1 MKPVNPELTDE
12 QAALFTRD
20 KVLSRAG
27 ASSAPEVRPWAPAWG
42 ASPDWVMTVGVTGSD
57 HKTVQSAVDA
67 AIMAAVAEGHG
78 GLAELRLAEGHF
90 DGLVYL
96 PNVQIGD
103 DTIRFRITGAGQGRT
118 VLAASIDAEM
128 PGPEYRT
135 RFAAQFAASPLP
147 VQVLY
152 EQIADR
158 DKLSTA
164 NASVLRNEAVGT
176 CLQGLS
182 IRNTY
187 NCDRDVAAEGDAK
200 NAQGQYLSGQHQAVA
215 LLSLGDG
222 LAVRDVSLHS
232 FQDTLYLQSREG
244 RITRSAFEN
253 CLIEGDVDFIFG
265 QGTAHFQDC
274 TIRSLGR
281 RKAQSWATAPSTRMQ
296 VPYGFVFDRCDFKHD
311 GMGDTDPGQVL
322 LGRQWFEA
330 VRATPYG
337 TPPDPDFSVDLGPVS
352 VQSADGNTISRQT
365 LEAVGKCVL
374 LHCRISPEYN
384 RSAPWGPWCGGHWDR
399 LGTYHPAPWHPR
411 YRPVQTRLEDFKTQL
426 DSWLQSQ
433 GATYAKVE
441 SPEPWLGCY
450 CCDFGD

>member
-1 MKPVNPELTDE
+1 MKPVNPEQTEE

-20 KVLSRAG
+20 RLLSRAG
-27 ASSAPEVRPWAPAWG
+27 ATLAPDDLPWSPAWG

-67 AIMAAVAEGHG
+67 AIMAAVADGQG
-78 GLAELRLAEGHF
+78 GLAELRLAEGQF

-103 DTIRFRITGAGQGRT
+103 DALRFRITGTGQGRT
-118 VLAASIDAEM
+118 VLTAAIDAEM
-128 PGPEYRT
+128 PGPEYRA
-135 RFAAQFAASPLP
+135 RFGAQFAGSPLP

-152 EQIADR
+152 EQIADL

-187 NCDRDVAAEGDAK
+187 NCDRDAAAEGDAK

-222 LAVRDVSLHS
+222 LAVRDVALHS

-244 RITRSAFEN
+244 RITRSAFED

-265 QGTAHFQDC
+265 QGTAHFQGC
-274 TIRSLGR
+274 TIRSLGS
-281 RKAQSWATAPSTRMQ
+281 RKAQSWATAPSTRMH
-296 VPYGFVFDRCDFKHD
+296 VPYGFVFNECHFTHD
-311 GMGDTDPGQVL
+311 GAGDVAGGQIL

-337 TPPDPDFSVDLGPVS
+337 TPPDPDYRVNLGPVS
-352 VQSADGNTISRQT
+352 ILSEDGNTISRQT
-365 LEAVGKCVL
+365 LESVGKCVL
-374 LHCRISPEYN
+374 LNCRISSEYN
-384 RSAPWGPWCGGHWDR
+384 PVSPWGPWCGGHWDR
-399 LGTYHPAPWHPR
+399 DGQHHPAPWHPR
-411 YRPVQTRLEDFKTQL
+411 YRPVQTG
-426 DSWLQSQ
+426 LQDLQ
-433 GATYAKVE
+433 AELG
-441 SPEPWLGCY
+441 PWLAAQGICY
-450 CCDFGD
+450 DPERQELIWLGMWRCQFDI